1 MDFIK
6 NENKIYIYLEKE
18 HSFKHQPIVQT
29 LIEGFQILNYQTIY
43 KNDKYFWEMNT
54 GDIFIWIAM
63 NWNKEKVPWIK
74 LKEKG
79 IYIIYYQTE
88 PLGSGMSHPY
98 EHLNEV
104 WDYSCYN
111 IMHFKKKNSRITDNL
126 KYRFV
131 PPGYF
136 CNECVQYKSKKDNKI
151 VLFGS
156 PKWRKSS
163 WKIVTECFINEN
175 LENRLIAIYNVWDEE
190 KYISFIQESFV
201 SGIFINILKPGCGNI
216 LTSVRFSKL
225 LSSKAI
231 IISERCQEIDE
242 VKYQGIVDF
251 VDLKNIV
258 FKCKEYLKMTAEE
271 RKTIANKRFQ
281 LFKNRFSSKNI
292 FYNANIQN
300 LFL

>member
-1 MDFIK
+1 
-6 NENKIYIYLEKE
+6 
-18 HSFKHQPIVQT
+18 
-29 LIEGFQILNYQTIY
+29 
-43 KNDKYFWEMNT
+43 MNSN
-54 GDIFIWIAM
+54 DIFIWIAM

-88 PLGSGMSHPY
+88 PLGSGMSHPF
-98 EHLNEV
+98 EHVNEV

-111 IMHFKKKNSRITDNL
+111 IIHFKKTSRITDNL

-258 FKCKEYLKMTAEE
+258 FKCKEYLKMSHM
-271 RKTIANKRFQ
+271 IYVIIIGRFQ
-281 LFKNRFSSKNI
+281 NRMNTVSRENNF
-292 FYNANIQN
+292 Q
-300 LFL
+300 